1 MLRPLT
7 PSTHQPAGRRCSR
20 TITAYGPVWGS
31 GRRPSPNLWRKPTSP
46 VRAPVDR
53 NGPATISVM
62 PSSRARKARA
72 VATALA
78 ASPEPSGFL
87 GGGGEGGGGEVVG
100 SLAAAGLAAGCPA
113 GEAAVAVG
121 ACRVVSATVVPI
133 PAASTSVPATSS
145 GRMRRMRSPLGGPR
159 LLGGSSPLMLRGASH
174 GIPSTPCRP
183 QRELITSAA
192 QSRHED
198 CYAWQTGW

>member
-1 MLRPLT
+1 MLRPST
-7 PSTHQPAGRRCSR
+7 PRTHQPAGRRWSR
-20 TITAYGPVWGS
+20 TTTAYGPVWGS
-31 GRRPSPNLWRKPTSP
+31 SRRPSPYLWRKPTSP
-46 VRAPVDR
+46 ARAPVDR
-53 NGPATISVM
+53 KGPATMVVM
-62 PSSRARKARA
+62 PSWWARKARA

-87 GGGGEGGGGEVVG
+87 GGGGVVG
-100 SLAAAGLAAGCPA
+100 VGAVGGSSGAIAGLVGWPAAW
-113 GEAAVAVG
+113 AAVAVG

-133 PAASTSVPATSS
+133 PAVSTSVPATSS

-159 LLGGSSPLMLRGASH
+159 LLGGSSPLMLRGAGH

-183 QRELITSAA
+183 QRELITGAA

-198 CYAWQTGW
+198 CYGRQPGW